1 MEGFEWLRK
10 LRSSMGKSKAS
21 EPDSTW
27 PEWYQRYFRATPNKP
42 ADEVPLEELP
52 IVIIDAETTGLDVKK
67 DRLLSIGALRALG
80 NSLQIADHFE
90 GYLPT
95 PPDQQDARAVHI
107 HGIIPGSRRYD
118 YLEEEELMEGLL
130 EFIGER
136 TIVGHHI
143 GFDVEMINRALERLG
158 AGPLRNRVIDTA
170 DLAKR
175 IQPSGYW
182 SPPEK
187 YSLDTLARRYRIPL
201 SDRHTALGDAYIT
214 GVLWLKLKGRLL
226 EKVGR
231 ALTVGDL

>member
-1 MEGFEWLRK
+1 MEGFEWLRR
-10 LRSSMGKSKAS
+10 LRSSMSKSKAS
-21 EPDSTW
+21 EPDAAW
-27 PEWYQRYFRATPNKP
+27 PEWYQRYFNLTPNKP
-42 ADEVPLEELP
+42 AEEMPLEELP
-52 IVIIDAETTGLDVKK
+52 IVIIDAETTGLNVKK
-67 DRLLSIGALRALG
+67 DRLLSIGALWATG
-80 NSLQIADHFE
+80 NNLQIADHFE

-107 HGIIPGSRRYD
+107 HEMASRRHD

-130 EFIGER
+130 GFIEER

-143 GFDVEMINRALERLG
+143 GVDVEMINRALERIG

-170 DLAKR
+170 DLAER

-182 SPPEK
+182 SPPKK
-187 YSLDTLARRYRIPL
+187 YSLDTLAKRYQIPL

-214 GVLWLKLKGRLL
+214 GVLWLKLKERLV

-231 ALTVGDL
+231 ELVVGDF